1 MNGRYR
7 MEMEMEQWNRN
18 LSQRGMLDVC
28 IGIVEVGAVGASAGG
43 RSCMEEFVSITAGGD
58 PIIFAK
64 LAEYQEQSGVVDLDI
79 KYLLNQN
86 TLAPGFVNRIALN
99 ARRGRQGCY
108 AASTSVPTTGGGGE
122 G

>member
-1 MNGRYR
+1 MESESLPERYVR
-7 MEMEMEQWNRN
+7 CLHWNRR
-18 LSQRGMLDVC
+18 SRRCRRQR
-28 IGIVEVGAVGASAGG
+28 AGG

-64 LAEYQEQSGVVDLDI
+64 LAEYQEQLGVVDLDI